1 MRGGRNDC
9 VRSRVQSPPV
19 GPLALPPPVFGVRF
33 WFVNAVR
40 EHVRVRSVRVRSVL
54 RRPMGPLF
62 ANTAVRE
69 QFVRVRSDSGP
80 RKRLPRSPDYTSEMA
95 DPVREKT
102 QNDPCRA
109 PQVP

>member
-1 MRGGRNDC
+1 MN
-9 VRSRVQSPPV
+9 VSEF
-19 GPLALPPPVFGVRF
+19 AFAVFGVRF

-54 RRPMGPLF
+54 RRPIGPLF

-80 RKRLPRSPDYTSEMA
+80 RKRLPRFAGLYLRNGPTRD
-95 DPVREKT
+95 EKT
-102 QNDPCRA
+102 QNDLVGRHKDPKSPDLTSWRL
-109 PQVP
+109 